1 MYPLKTSIILLT
13 YNKLQYTQ
21 ACIESIR
28 QYTPSGTYQLI
39 VVDNLSTD
47 GTRDWLADQTDILTI
62 FNEEN
67 VGFPKGCN
75 QGIEIATGDN
85 ILLLNNDVLVTKDWL
100 NLMNDCLYSSNDI
113 GAVGPV
119 SNSAYGDQE
128 INTTYATLDE
138 MWGFANNYNI
148 TAAPDW
154 EQKIKL
160 IGFCMLI
167 RKEVVEQIGLL
178 DEIFSPGMC
187 EDGDYSLR
195 IIQAGY
201 KLMVCR
207 NIFIHHF
214 GSTSFGEMPEKRQQ
228 LWARNR
234 QRFVEKWGFPTAYRS
249 KEELIQLIDEP
260 DRQKVI
266 RVLDINCGSGSALL
280 RIKYHYPAANVY
292 GIEENVKAAKITS
305 TFANVKVGKTEEIRL
320 EENFYDYI
328 ILSDVVE
335 QLVNPWSYIL
345 SLKSALKTDGKILAS
360 ISNASHYG
368 FLFSLLMNKPLYG
381 ENDVLSNNA
390 LRLFTLTEIQNLF
403 VQAGFSQIE
412 YSQEQNQIS
421 EIEQQFIDQ
430 IARLGGLNNSD
441 HLRTTRYNLKVTKQ
455 TPLSSMDRIKNLL
468 EQLSGNNGEGQS
480 SVTKIIGMMNE
491 HLIDSAM
498 IIDVMKSLNVDKQ
511 RLYNFLANKFF
522 EAGLYNDIVPLLNAS
537 LEINP
542 KHHDTL
548 YNYAFILHSVGA
560 SEAAL
565 QYLKLMDSGDE
576 ESSRLLQKVLQSVEG
591 I

>member
-28 QYTPSGTYQLI
+28 KYTQKGTYQLI

-85 ILLLNNDVLVTKDWL
+85 ILLLNNDVLVTENWL
-100 NLMNDCLYSSNDI
+100 TLMNDCLYSSNDI

-128 INTTYATLDE
+128 INAAYSTLDE
-138 MWGFANNYNI
+138 MWSFANEYNRS
-148 TAAPDW
+148 TAPDW

-167 RKEVVEQIGLL
+167 KKEVVDQVGLL

-214 GSTSFGEMPEKRQQ
+214 GSTSFGEMPEQRQQ

-234 QRFVEKWGFPTAYRS
+234 QRFVKKWRFPTAYRS

-260 DRQKVI
+260 DRQKAI
-266 RVLDINCGSGSALL
+266 RVLDVNCGSGSALL
-280 RIKYHYPAANVY
+280 KIKYQYSAADVY
-292 GIEENVKAAKITS
+292 GIEENVKAAEITS
-305 TFANVKVGKTEEIRL
+305 TFANVKVGKIEEVKL

-345 SLKSALKTDGKILAS
+345 NLKNALKTDGKILAS
-360 ISNASHYG
+360 ISNASHYR
-368 FLFSLLMNKPLYG
+368 FLFSLLKNKSLYG
-381 ENDVLSNNA
+381 DNDVLSSSQ
-390 LRLFTLTEIQNLF
+390 LHLFTLTEIQNLF
-403 VQAGFSQIE
+403 VEAGFSQIE

-421 EIEQQFIDQ
+421 ETEQLFINEL
-430 IARLGGLNNSD
+430 ARLTGTDNSD
-441 HLRTTRYNLKVTKQ
+441 HLRTTRYILKVTKQ
-455 TPLSSMDRIKNLL
+455 ASKSPMDMIKNLL
-468 EQLSGNNGEGQS
+468 EQLNEGNGHEHS
-480 SVTKIIGMMNE
+480 AVTKMIGMMNE
-491 HLIDSAM
+491 QSLSSSM
-498 IIDVMKSLNVDKQ
+498 IIEVMKSLNIDKQ

-565 QYLKLMDSGDE
+565 QYLRLMESGDE
-576 ESSRLLQKVLQSVEG
+576 ESSRLLQKVLQSLEG

>member
-1 MYPLKTSIILLT
+1 MLSLKTSIILLT
-13 YNKLQYTQ
+13 YNKIKYTQ

-28 QYTPSGTYQLI
+28 QYTPKGTYQLI

-75 QGIEIATGDN
+75 QGIDIATGDN
-85 ILLLNNDVLVTKDWL
+85 ILLLNNDVLVTRNWL
-100 NLMNDCLYSSNDI
+100 SLMNDCLYSSDDI

-128 INTTYATLDE
+128 INASYSTLDE
-138 MWGFANNYNI
+138 MWDFANKYNI
-148 TAAPDW
+148 INTPDW

-167 RKEVVEQIGLL
+167 RKEVVEQVGLL

-214 GSTSFGEMPEKRQQ
+214 GSTSFGEMPELRQQ

-234 QRFVEKWGFPTAYRS
+234 EKFVGKWGLPTAYRS
-249 KEELIQLIDEP
+249 KEELVQLIDEA
-260 DRQKVI
+260 DRQKSI
-266 RVLDINCGSGSALL
+266 RVLDVNCGSGSALL
-280 RIKYHYPAANVY
+280 RVKYLYPAADVY
-292 GIEENVKAAKITS
+292 GIEENVKAADITS
-305 TFANVKVGKTEEIRL
+305 TFANVKVGKIEEIKL

-328 ILSDVVE
+328 ILSDVFE
-335 QLVNPWSYIL
+335 QLINPWSYV
-345 SLKSALKTDGKILAS
+345 SDLKNALKTDGKMLVS

-368 FLFSLLMNKPLYG
+368 FLFSLLKNKSLYG
-381 ENDVLSNNA
+381 DNNVLNNNQ
-390 LRLFTLTEIQNLF
+390 LRLYTLTEIQSLF

-421 EIEQQFIDQ
+421 ETEHQFIDQ
-430 IARLGGLNNSD
+430 IARLSGLNNSE
-441 HLRTTRYNLKVTKQ
+441 HLRTTRYNLKVMKQ
-455 TPLSSMDRIKNLL
+455 APLSSVDRIKDLL
-468 EQLSGNNGEGQS
+468 EQLSGSNEEGLS
-480 SVTKIIGMMNE
+480 SVTKIIDMMKE
-491 HLIDSAM
+491 QLINPAM
-498 IIDVMKSLNVDKQ
+498 IIEAMKSLNINKQ
-511 RLYNFLANKFF
+511 NVYNFLANKFF

-537 LEINP
+537 LELNP

-560 SEAAL
+560 GEAAL
-565 QYLKLMDSGDE
+565 QYLKLMDTEDE
-576 ESSRLLQKVLQSVEG
+576 ESSRLLHNVLHSLER

>member
-13 YNKLQYTQ
+13 YNKLQYTK

-28 QYTPSGTYQLI
+28 QYTPKGTYQLI

-47 GTRDWLADQTDILTI
+47 GTRDWLADQMDILTI

-85 ILLLNNDVLVTKDWL
+85 ILLLNNDVLVTQNWL
-100 NLMNDCLYSSNDI
+100 SLMNDCLYSSNDI

-128 INTTYATLDE
+128 INATYTTLDE
-138 MWGFANNYNI
+138 MWDYANNYNI
-148 TAAPDW
+148 ITAPDW

-167 RKEVVEQIGLL
+167 RKDVVEQIGLL

-214 GSTSFGEMPEKRQQ
+214 GSTSFGEMPEQRQQ

-249 KEELIQLIDEP
+249 KEELVQLIDEP
-260 DRQKVI
+260 DRQKAI
-266 RVLDINCGSGSALL
+266 RVLDVNCGSGSALL
-280 RIKYHYPAANVY
+280 KVKYHYPAADVY
-292 GIEENVKAAKITS
+292 GIEKNVRAAEFASI
-305 TFANVKVGKTEEIRL
+305 FANVKVGKTEEVRL

-345 SLKSALKTDGKILAS
+345 DLKSALKTDGKIIVS

-368 FLFSLLMNKPLYG
+368 LLFSLLKNRSLYG
-381 ENDVLSNNA
+381 DNDVLNDNQ
-390 LRLFTLTEIQNLF
+390 LRLFTLTEIQKLF

-412 YSQEQNQIS
+412 YSQEQNHTS
-421 EIEQQFIDQ
+421 ETEQQFIDQ
-430 IARLGGLNNSD
+430 IAKLSGLNNSD
-441 HLRTTRYNLKVTKQ
+441 HLKTIRYFLKITNQ
-455 TPLSSMDRIKNLL
+455 TPSSSMDRIKNLL
-468 EQLSGNNGEGQS
+468 EQLSGSNKEGQS
-480 SVTKIIGMMNE
+480 SVSKIIGMMNE
-491 HLIDSAM
+491 HLIDSSI
-498 IIDVMKSLNVDKQ
+498 IIDVMKSLTIDKQ
-511 RLYNFLANKFF
+511 RVYNFLAKKFF

-537 LEINP
+537 LELNP

-565 QYLKLMDSGDE
+565 QYLKLMDSEDE
-576 ESSRLLQKVLQSVEG
+576 ESSMLLHNVLQSLEG

>member
-28 QYTPSGTYQLI
+28 KYTQKGTYQLI

-85 ILLLNNDVLVTKDWL
+85 ILLLNNDVLVTENWL
-100 NLMNDCLYSSNDI
+100 SLMSECLYSSNDI

-128 INTTYATLDE
+128 IDTPYSTLDE
-138 MWGFANNYNI
+138 MWSFANKYNLS
-148 TAAPDW
+148 TAPDW

-167 RKEVVEQIGLL
+167 KKEVVDQIGLL

-214 GSTSFGEMPEKRQQ
+214 GSTSFGEMPEQRQQ

-234 QRFVEKWGFPTAYRS
+234 QKFAEKWGFPTAYGS

-260 DRQKVI
+260 DRQKNI
-266 RVLDINCGSGSALL
+266 RVLDVNCGSGSALL
-280 RIKYHYPAANVY
+280 NIKYNYPAAEIY
-292 GIEENVKAAKITS
+292 GIDENEKAAEITG
-305 TFANVKVGKTEEIRL
+305 TFANIKVGKAEEVKL

-328 ILSDVVE
+328 ILSDVIE
-335 QLVNPWSYIL
+335 RMVNPWNYIFNV
-345 SLKSALKTDGKILAS
+345 KSALKTNGKILAS

-368 FLFSLLMNKPLYG
+368 FLFSLLKNKSLYG
-381 ENDVLSNNA
+381 DNDILSNTQ
-390 LRLFTLTEIQNLF
+390 LRVFTLAEIENLFTQT
-403 VQAGFSQIE
+403 GFGQIE
-412 YSQEQNQIS
+412 YAQEQNHIS
-421 EIEQQFIDQ
+421 EVEQQFIDQ
-430 IARLGGLNNSD
+430 LARLSGLNNSD
-441 HLRTTRYNLKVTKQ
+441 HLRTARYIIKATKQ
-455 TPLSSMDRIKNLL
+455 TSILSIDTIKNLL
-468 EQLSGNNGEGQS
+468 EQLSESNGQGQS
-480 SVTKIIGMMNE
+480 LITELIGMINE
-491 HLIDSAM
+491 QSLDSSM
-498 IIDVMKSLNVDKQ
+498 IIEAMGFLNIDKQ
-511 RLYNFLANKFF
+511 RVYNFLANKFF
-522 EAGLYNDIVPLLNAS
+522 EHGLYNYIVPLLNAS

-548 YNYAFILHSVGA
+548 YNYAFILYSVGA
-560 SEAAL
+560 NDAAL
-565 QYLKLMDSGDE
+565 QYLNLIDSSDE
-576 ESSRLLQKVLQSVEG
+576 ETSRLLQKVLQNLEG
-591 I
+591 V